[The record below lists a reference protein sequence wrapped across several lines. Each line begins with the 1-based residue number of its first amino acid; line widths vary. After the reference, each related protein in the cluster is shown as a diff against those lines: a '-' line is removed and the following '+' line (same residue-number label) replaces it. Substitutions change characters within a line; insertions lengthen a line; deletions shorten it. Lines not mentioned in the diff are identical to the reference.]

1 MNKNKEWLKKQL
13 GNYKDG
19 VVSRSFNEYAKGLK
33 QAYETAD
40 YLIDQLD
47 EPEKVVIPDF
57 VADFIK
63 SFFLEGGNK
72 WGLLGVVTNMT
83 FSNVSIADKDL
94 FDWLQSGNGNRFID
108 AVRNGYT
115 VAKEKKYR
123 LKLNAPILGFSEVGY
138 LNKHKDLNRCF
149 LGNKEEPKFYQTVFT
164 ESELSQIDETGFVRE
179 EVAE

>member
-1 MNKNKEWLKKQL
+1 MNKNKEWLKSEVTMRISGDREKGPLIYVDIGLQQALDLINQL
-13 GNYKDG
+13 
-19 VVSRSFNEYAKGLK
+19 E
-33 QAYETAD
+33 
-40 YLIDQLD
+40 
-47 EPEKVVIPDF
+47 EPGKVVIPDF

-115 VAKEKKYR
+115 VAKEKRYR
-123 LKLNAPILGFSEVGY
+123 LKLDLPIGLSKEPEFY
-138 LNKHKDLNRCF
+138 LNEVTEKKEYF
-149 LGNKEEPKFYQTVFT
+149 LSGESDTRFVKTIFT
-164 ESELSQIDETGFVRE
+164 ESELSQIDETGFVRV